1 MANYVEEYQMFR
13 ERPLVKNG
21 SIMCY
26 GDPSQGVVAVFT
38 ILTTKEFKGKEIPDL
53 IFIQVIDTKTNE
65 VLKQSERNGLYNAL
79 DLGSV
84 WLEREL
90 KKS

>member
-1 MANYVEEYQMFR
+1 MANYVENYKLFR
-13 ERPLVKNG
+13 DRPLVKNG

-26 GDPSQGVVAVFT
+26 GDPAQGVVAVFT
-38 ILTTKEFKGKEIPDL
+38 ILTTKEFKGKDIPDL

-65 VLKQSERNGLYNAL
+65 VLKQAERNGLYNAL